1 MATSFYFNK
10 AATAEQRLLE
20 DLTIESIKI
29 HGIDA
34 YYLPRT
40 LFNQDQI
47 FEEDVLSVFKRGF
60 LIEMYPKNV
69 QGFGGEKDLLSKFGV
84 EIREQITF
92 VVARRRYEE
101 EIGDSY
107 MERPNRPIEGDLIY
121 FPINNGL
128 YEIKFVDHDMPFYQI
143 SNRYVYELKCE
154 KFEYSSERID
164 TGIAEIDEIEDKYT
178 LVNVGVYEV
187 TTEDG
192 QNLYTETNDFI
203 IMDRDDIQDFDSG
216 AQNTTFQNASDG
228 IINFDE
234 TNPFGERI

>member
-10 AATAEQRLLE
+10 SATAEQRLLE

-29 HGIDA
+29 HGVDA

-47 FEEDVLSVFKRGF
+47 FEEDVLSVFKRGIF
-60 LIEMYPKNV
+60 IEMYPKNV

-92 VVARRRYEE
+92 AVAKRRYEE
-101 EIGDSY
+101 EIGDNY
-107 MERPNRPIEGDLIY
+107 ADRPNRPLEGDLIY
-121 FPINNGL
+121 FPINGGL

-154 KFEYSSERID
+154 KFEYSSERLD

-178 LVNVGVYEV
+178 LVNVGYYEV
-187 TTEDG
+187 LTEDG
-192 QNLYTETNDFI
+192 QSLYTETNDFI
-203 IMDRDDIQDFDSG
+203 IIEREDIQEFDAG
-216 AQNTTFQNASDG
+216 AQNTTLQNASDG